1 MQSSALDRATYT
13 SEPYMTCTT
22 AAVGFWLLQQASA
35 VPDTIV
41 TRAADPG
48 MFAKVATVASTLMT
62 LALLVLAVS
71 LTPAAWNFRNSYK
84 KWNQLLD
91 RIQGD
96 ISPLMRHA
104 SSVADNLDYIT
115 TSIRTDIQQVNATVA
130 TANQRLHQAV
140 AVTEER
146 LNQFNALLQVVQEEA
161 EQLFVS
167 TASAARGVR
176 VGAASLAHSRPP
188 GMAAEPIV
196 ELTVEVPDDAIE
208 DGPPEEENNGDD
220 ITDAT
225 ETQSA
230 RPRVRPRTRRRDWA

>member
-1 MQSSALDRATYT
+1 MT
-13 SEPYMTCTT
+13 STT
-22 AAVGFWLLQQASA
+22 AAAGLWLLQQAA
-35 VPDTIV
+35 ALPDTIV

-62 LALLVLAVS
+62 IALLVLAVA

-130 TANQRLHQAV
+130 AANQRLHQAI

-146 LNQFNALLQVVQEEA
+146 LNQFSALLEVVQDEA

-176 VGAASLAHSRPP
+176 AGAASLAHGAPP
-188 GMAAEPIV
+188 RSAAEPLV
-196 ELTVEVPDDAIE
+196 EMTTDVPDDDRIE
-208 DGPPEEENNGDD
+208 DGPPQEEDDNGND

-225 ETQSA
+225 EAQSA

>member
-1 MQSSALDRATYT
+1 MI
-13 SEPYMTCTT
+13 CTT
-22 AAVGFWLLQQASA
+22 ASVGLWLLRQAAA

-41 TRAADPG
+41 TRSADPG
-48 MFAKVATVASTLMT
+48 LFAKIAAVASTLMT
-62 LALLVLAVS
+62 IALLVLAVS

-96 ISPLMRHA
+96 IAPIMRHA

-130 TANQRLHQAV
+130 AANQRLHQAV
-140 AVTEER
+140 TMTEER
-146 LNQFNALLQVVQEEA
+146 LNQFSALLQVVQDEA

-167 TASAARGVR
+167 TAAAARGVR
-176 VGAASLAHSRPP
+176 AGAASLARRAPVAP
-188 GMAAEPIV
+188 DAGPFAV
-196 ELTVEVPDDAIE
+196 EVTVEAPADDGIE
-208 DGPPEEENNGDD
+208 NGPLEEDEEEDNGDD
-220 ITDAT
+220 IGDET

-230 RPRVRPRTRRRDWA
+230 RPRVRPRARRRDWT

>member
-1 MQSSALDRATYT
+1 
-13 SEPYMTCTT
+13 MTCMT
-22 AAVGFWLLQQASA
+22 AVAGLWLLQQAA
-35 VPDTIV
+35 ALPDTIV

-48 MFAKVATVASTLMT
+48 MFAKVAAVASTLMT
-62 LALLVLAVS
+62 IALLVLAVS

-84 KWNQLLD
+84 KWNELLE

-104 SSVADNLDYIT
+104 SSIADNLDYIT

-130 TANQRLHQAV
+130 AANQRLHQAI

-146 LNQFNALLQVVQEEA
+146 LNQFNALLEVVQDEA

-167 TASAARGVR
+167 GASAARGVR
-176 VGAASLAHSRPP
+176 AGAASLARGPAP
-188 GMAAEPIV
+188 RDGAEPLV
-196 ELTVEVPDDAIE
+196 EITIDDPDDATVH
-208 DGPPEEENNGDD
+208 GAPEEGTDGND
-220 ITDAT
+220 ISDTTAP
-225 ETQSA
+225 QSA